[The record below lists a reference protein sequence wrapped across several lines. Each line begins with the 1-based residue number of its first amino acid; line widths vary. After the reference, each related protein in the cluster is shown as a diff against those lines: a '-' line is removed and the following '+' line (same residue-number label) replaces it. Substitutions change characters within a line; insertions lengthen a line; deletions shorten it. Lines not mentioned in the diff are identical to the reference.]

1 MKRIIERTVRIL
13 ALRVWLPLNGNIN
26 NQGLSNYDITTL
38 GTISWVNGKLGAKA
52 LQAGDGT
59 QVVNGLSINSNL
71 TDILAEEYSI
81 SVWIKPLGNHV
92 HYNGT
97 ILSSGDWN
105 NTRWAFGVS
114 QDNSKVDMLT
124 NGYNIYVNCAIPV
137 NEWTNLICVC
147 DSSNRI
153 HLYKNGEYIT
163 YITRSDKPQSDAS
176 NTTIGRE
183 TYANG
188 YFSFNGVIQDLRLYD
203 HALSAKE
210 VSELAKGLVLHYR
223 LADPYI
229 ESSKNLC
236 TVTRSGEATDST
248 WGGHVTQWKFYDST
262 NDPVPFKEGLKAE
275 IVYGQNGSTG
285 GGASKYICVVTV
297 SPSTTYTYSC
307 YIKASDDFEYTHQ
320 NFLYIYENTASG
332 SGVTQFGCF
341 NKERM
346 ERIGNGW
353 YRIWGS
359 FTTQSTTERV
369 SLYNYTYPSKTV
381 NYWFGGWQIEQ
392 KDHVTPFIKPNGE
405 RDENVVWDC
414 SGFQRNGTKYG
425 SLSFSD
431 DTARYRWSYYFEDY
445 TRRIECFIDNNWI
458 PDAITMSCWIKSTT
472 RSARGGYHEPLNMHS
487 TNYEISIYG
496 SSGQARLGLV
506 VGGTRYVSNVG
517 PDLLDGKWHMLA
529 ITYNGS
535 KICRYVDGELIHSED
550 RTGALTA
557 VGTLGIGTLA
567 GNTTYGS
574 TQLYESDVRIYSTA
588 LSADDILSLYNL
600 GGSIDSNGTFH
611 TYEYVEV

>member
-1 MKRIIERTVRIL
+1 MSLKI
-13 ALRVWLPLNGNIN
+13 WLPLNNNIN
-26 NQGLSNYDITTL
+26 NQGLTDWTPTIQSGTTAAY
-38 GTISWVNGKLGAKA
+38 VNGKIGKA
-52 LQAGDGT
+52 LHTGGIVMPASVTKEVLNNNEFSYACWLYVGGESGST
-59 QVVNGLSINSNL
+59 QSAMIFGNNSGRQFSMFQYPTAN
-71 TDILAEEYSI
+71 DFHYS
-81 SVWIKPLGNHV
+81 WAN
-92 HYNGT
+92 YENGT
-97 ILSSGDWN
+97 WSSYWGGVLSGVLPSNQWTHIAVVYN
-105 NTRWAFGVS
+105 NNITDKLKIYINGVS
-114 QDNSKVDMLT
+114 QTLASRSFVSKSTSFEFDTQLIHNS
-124 NGYNIYVNCAIPV
+124 
-137 NEWTNLICVC
+137 
-147 DSSNRI
+147 
-153 HLYKNGEYIT
+153 T
-163 YITRSDKPQSDAS
+163 YHYLND
-176 NTTIGRE
+176 
-183 TYANG
+183 
-188 YFSFNGVIQDLRLYD
+188 VRLYD

-588 LSADDILSLYNL
+588 LSADDTLALYNL
-600 GGSIDSNGTFH
+600 GGSLDSNGTFH